1 LEGTALLN
9 QLFSTTA
16 GTEDFDVSSASDEDK
31 FRTSEDSKESV
42 TEVDVFVLPLRLLF
56 PRRTFK

>member
-1 LEGTALLN
+1 LEGSALLN

-16 GTEDFDVSSASDEDK
+16 GAEDFDVSSASDEDK